1 MNRKFTAKS
10 LGIFL
15 MFAYLVS
22 YVTRINFGAVIIEMV
37 TDLGTS
43 KTALSVAVT
52 GSFITYG
59 IGQIVS
65 GWLGDKVQPKAL
77 VLTGLLSTTLM
88 NLLIPFC
95 PNPFF
100 MTVVWCVNGFAQ
112 ALMWPP
118 IVKIMANFLSGE
130 DYDKASS
137 IVIYGGTFG
146 TILVYLVCPIIIS
159 LSSWHMVFVFSAV
172 CGIIMSIIWKKLC
185 PIVNLNKKVEQKE
198 KANIFK
204 IILSPLLIFIMLCI
218 VFQGALRDG
227 ITTWMPSYMAETYD
241 LGNTIAIL
249 TSVVLPVF
257 TLIFVKLAN
266 YIYEKIFR
274 NLLLSAGVFFGA
286 GSVCAILL
294 FMFSNSSPIV
304 SIALSALLTGTMNGV
319 NFLLICIMPKYFK
332 FTGCVSLISGIL
344 NFCTYIGS
352 AISTFGIAFLTE
364 NLGWKPT
371 IFIWFAVVFMGTVF
385 CLVFTPRWKKFVKHY
400 S

>member
-204 IILSPLLIFIMLCI
+204 IILSPLLIFIML
-218 VFQGALRDG
+218 
-227 ITTWMPSYMAETYD
+227 
-241 LGNTIAIL
+241 
-249 TSVVLPVF
+249 
-257 TLIFVKLAN
+257 
-266 YIYEKIFR
+266 
-274 NLLLSAGVFFGA
+274 
-286 GSVCAILL
+286 
-294 FMFSNSSPIV
+294 
-304 SIALSALLTGTMNGV
+304 
-319 NFLLICIMPKYFK
+319 
-332 FTGCVSLISGIL
+332 
-344 NFCTYIGS
+344 
-352 AISTFGIAFLTE
+352 
-364 NLGWKPT
+364 
-371 IFIWFAVVFMGTVF
+371 
-385 CLVFTPRWKKFVKHY
+385 
-400 S
+400 

>member
-1 MNRKFTAKS
+1 MKLSVKQFG
-10 LGIFL
+10 LFL
-15 MFAYLVS
+15 MFTYMVS
-22 YVTRINFGAVIIEMV
+22 YITRINFGAVIAEMV
-37 TDLGTS
+37 VSTGFTKS
-43 KTALSVAVT
+43 ELSMSVT
-52 GSFITYG
+52 GAFITYG